1 MRFEFVAY
9 DWHSGMGCFFF
20 HEKKKQEDFFFSL
33 PLSGKRTYPLIRDS
47 GPTCAALQADL
58 NDPFKRVVIHET
70 EHGRALIGPNT
81 TDASSLSARFP

>member
-1 MRFEFVAY
+1 MIGTPGWVA
-9 DWHSGMGCFFF
+9 FFF
-20 HEKKKQEDFFFSL
+20 MKRKNRRIFFSFSL

>member
-1 MRFEFVAY
+1 MIGTPGWVA
-9 DWHSGMGCFFF
+9 FFF
-20 HEKKKQEDFFFSL
+20 MKRKNRRIFFFSL